1 MPHERPAD
9 SERHSVP
16 ITLGPGAVVP
26 ILGLAGLFALIGI
39 QVGIPLGTAAV
50 LGGIGG
56 TASLLVHEFGHVRV
70 ARQLGGI
77 RSARVSLIWLG
88 AATQLEGR
96 YRSGREQV
104 CVAIAGPRASF
115 AFAGGLALMA
125 LLPLPAALQRA
136 LLLLAALNVAIGLL
150 NLIPAAPMD
159 GYKLALGL
167 AWSATGSESR
177 AQSMLAGAGRAAI
190 ATLVPA
196 TGVLVTVQPALAF
209 AVGMMIVT
217 LVAQKSLM
225 PRPAR

>member
-1 MPHERPAD
+1 
-9 SERHSVP
+9 
-16 ITLGPGAVVP
+16 
-26 ILGLAGLFALIGI
+26 
-39 QVGIPLGTAAV
+39 
-50 LGGIGG
+50 
-56 TASLLVHEFGHVRV
+56 
-70 ARQLGGI
+70 
-77 RSARVSLIWLG
+77 
-88 AATQLEGR
+88 
-96 YRSGREQV
+96 
-104 CVAIAGPRASF
+104 
-115 AFAGGLALMA
+115 MA

-225 PRPAR
+225 ARPAR